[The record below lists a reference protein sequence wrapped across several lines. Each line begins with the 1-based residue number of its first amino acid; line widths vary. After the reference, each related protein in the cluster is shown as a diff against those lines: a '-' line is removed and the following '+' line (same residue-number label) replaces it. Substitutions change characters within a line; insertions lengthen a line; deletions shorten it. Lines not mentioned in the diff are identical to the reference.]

1 MSMIDEMSEMSR
13 TPNRVFS
20 KQINNFSSA
29 PNVTPVDQND
39 FVEEF
44 VSPVEPFC
52 PLTLHGLLSHSSKK
66 YMHMTASSDLEPATT
81 VCGNVIVLKKQ
92 S

>member
-1 MSMIDEMSEMSR
+1 MSEKSR

-20 KQINNFSSA
+20 KQINNFNSA

-44 VSPVEPFC
+44 VSPVEPFS
-52 PLTLHGLLSHSSKK
+52 PLTLQNLLTHSSKK
-66 YMHMTASSDLEPATT
+66 YLHVTAPSDLDPPTT